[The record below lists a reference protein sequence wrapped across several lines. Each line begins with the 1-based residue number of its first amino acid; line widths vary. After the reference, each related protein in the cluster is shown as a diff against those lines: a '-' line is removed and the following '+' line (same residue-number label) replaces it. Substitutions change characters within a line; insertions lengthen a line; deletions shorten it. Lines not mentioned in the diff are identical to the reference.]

1 MIFLTPVFNNGFPAE
16 RRAKMKKTKLILPM
30 VIILFFSFMS
40 LCYAGPVDLE
50 VKIVIDK
57 QCKAWILFKNA
68 GTTAI
73 DHNSVP
79 YNTYAKTVQGSW
91 QKVYGSYTGLKLNPG
106 QEFALQFKPQGYTL
120 FGERTLK
127 ANADPKCA
135 VLGEAGSACNNNEI
149 EKTFKCIPKQ
159 KLRKKMN

>member
-1 MIFLTPVFNNGFPAE
+1 MKT
-16 RRAKMKKTKLILPM
+16 AKFILP
-30 VIILFFSFMS
+30 VAIILFFPFINLS
-40 LCYAGPVDLE
+40 YAGSVDLE
-50 VKIVIDK
+50 VKIVIDS

-73 DHNSVP
+73 DHKSVP

-91 QKVYGSYTGLKLNPG
+91 QKVYGSFTGLKLDPG
-106 QEFALQFKPQGYTL
+106 QELALQFKPQGYTL
-120 FGERTLK
+120 FGRRTLR
-127 ANADPKCA
+127 ANADPECA
-135 VLGEAGSACNNNEI
+135 VLGETGSACNNNEI

>member
-1 MIFLTPVFNNGFPAE
+1 MKT
-16 RRAKMKKTKLILPM
+16 AKFILP
-30 VIILFFSFMS
+30 VAIILFFSFMK
-40 LCYAGPVDLE
+40 LTYAGSVDLE

-57 QCKAWILFKNA
+57 QCKAWILLKNA

-91 QKVYGSYTGLKLNPG
+91 QKVYGSNTGLKLNPG

-135 VLGEAGSACNNNEI
+135 VLGETGSECNNNEI
-149 EKTFKCIPKQ
+149 KKTFKCIPKQ
-159 KLRKKMN
+159 KLMRRMN